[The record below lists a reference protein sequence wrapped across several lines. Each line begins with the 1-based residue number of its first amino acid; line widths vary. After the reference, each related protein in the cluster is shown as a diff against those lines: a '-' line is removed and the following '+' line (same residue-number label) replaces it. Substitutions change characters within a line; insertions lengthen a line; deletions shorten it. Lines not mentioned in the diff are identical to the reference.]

1 MLPRKI
7 ALCLVVLLLCSNRQ
21 LTALELTRDDLKL
34 VLHEGI
40 GRFSLYIRGQKEG
53 SDYTPLFV
61 AQDPRTSVMSV
72 IVGDRLYK
80 LGESREFK
88 ETLQTTAGGARFC
101 WVSDDLSISEDFTFV
116 SGGVS
121 VRIALRNVSGREL
134 TVGLR
139 FCLDTYLGEKGSNHF
154 STSGHAVVDRE
165 LEIQKAEMVR
175 YWKSST
181 PGKEGGISLY
191 SHTSGEGVTV
201 PDRIIFANWKRISD
215 TSWKYEISPSRNFNL
230 MPYSIN
236 DSAVCQYYSPR
247 LIQPDEVWTI
257 GLLFSSVDSAAA
269 PSGAAV
275 SVPSPQTAKTV
286 QADPLSETAPG
297 PYKDLLA
304 INSLIEEINRLMLQE
319 SLDAEEIERLRAVL
333 AALKSKTSAYIGS
346 D

>member
-1 MLPRKI
+1 MLCRKI
-7 ALCLVVLLLCSNRQ
+7 VLSLGVLLLCSIQQ
-21 LTALELTRDDLKL
+21 LTALELTRDNLKL

-40 GRFSLYIRGQKEG
+40 GRFSLYARGQEEG

-80 LGESREFK
+80 LGESGEFE
-88 ETLQTTAGGARFC
+88 ETLQTTAGGARFS
-101 WVSDDLSISEDFTFV
+101 WVSDELRISEDFTFV

-121 VRIALRNVSGREL
+121 IRIALKNESGREL

-139 FCLDTYLGEKGSNHF
+139 FCLDTFLGEKGPNHF
-154 STSGHAVVDRE
+154 STSGHAEVSKE
-165 LEIQKAEMVR
+165 LEILKSEMVR
-175 YWKSST
+175 YWKSSSRE
-181 PGKEGGISLY
+181 KEGGVNLY

-215 TSWKYEISPSRNFNL
+215 TSWNFKTSPSRNFNL

-247 LIQPDEVWTI
+247 LIQPDKVWNI
-257 GLLFSSVDSAAA
+257 DLLFSSVESASALSVAA
-269 PSGAAV
+269 G
-275 SVPSPQTAKTV
+275 SVPEPQTTATIRSDL
-286 QADPLSETAPG
+286 ASRPAPG

-319 SLDAEEIERLRAVL
+319 SVDAEEIERLRGIL
-333 AALKSKTSAYIGS
+333 AALRSKTSAYIGS